1 MADTDPDTYTPTG
14 TATPAAAPPGAPP
27 PASASARAALRATT
41 GFLVRRR
48 ELSIILVTIAAG
60 LYFTVDS
67 GRTFNTTGNYHIIMQ
82 YFAPWAIIGAGE
94 SLLLICG
101 EIDLSAG
108 FVFTF
113 TPFAFMSFYDNGAT
127 VPVAFIGALAVAA
140 GVGLVNGLIRVLF
153 NLSSFIVTLGMGFF
167 LEGMSYIQSRGEP
180 TPPPIAGGLQQVV
193 GGARWSELYWALAIV
208 IVTQTALS
216 ATRYGVYAQA
226 AGGNPL
232 SAAESGI
239 KVGRVKVAT
248 FVVTSLLAGFTG
260 ILDQVRVGSFDP
272 TSGGNATMFMAVASA
287 VIGGT
292 ALLGGSG
299 TVVGALFGAVLL
311 GIINDGFNL
320 IGVNAYAFDVVI
332 GVAVVVA
339 MLLNVYLL
347 KLRKKVVR

>member
-1 MADTDPDTYTPTG
+1 MAEAGTDSDT
-14 TATPAAAPPGAPP
+14 APAAAGPPAPP
-27 PASASARAALRATT
+27 RGSARAAGGAVLRA
-41 GFLVRRR
+41 LVRRR
-48 ELSIILVTIAAG
+48 ELSIVLVTVAAIF
-60 LYFTVDS
+60 YFTVA
-67 GRTFNTTGNYHIIMQ
+67 GHRGFNTTNNYHIIMQ
-82 YFAPWAIIGAGE
+82 YFAPWAIIGGAE
-94 SLLLICG
+94 ALLLICG

-108 FVFTF
+108 FVYTF
-113 TPFAFMSFYDNGAT
+113 TPFALTSFYDAGAT
-127 VPVAFIGALAVAA
+127 VPLALIGALVVAA

-180 TPPPIAGGLQQVV
+180 VPPPIGGGLQQVI
-193 GGARWSELYWALAIV
+193 GGWRWSELVWALAV
-208 IVTQTALS
+208 VAVLQLALS
-216 ATRYGVYAQA
+216 ATRYGVYIQA

-239 KVGRVKVAT
+239 KVGRVKIAT
-248 FVVTSLLAGFTG
+248 FMATSLLAGFTG

-299 TVVGALFGAVLL
+299 TVIGALFGALLL

-332 GVAVVVA
+332 GIAVVVA
-339 MLLNVYLL
+339 MLLNVYLAS
-347 KLRKKVVR
+347 LRKRALR